1 MSGIVKVRFVELDI
15 ARSIAILIMIV
26 ANAAPAILEQESV
39 HPVFRLICS
48 LAAPLF
54 IFISGLTF
62 RVNVDNNKNGL
73 LKNAFYL
80 LASAAFVDLA
90 VWRIIPFCTFDVLY
104 LIAFSQ
110 IITFFIF
117 KLSPNLRV
125 VTFCVLAAVFLLTQ
139 QLLSYRFEIEDSSI
153 SDTTVLTDSFYNIQS
168 NLKRLVFDGWF
179 PILPWSL
186 LFLSGSLISYQRL
199 NNLFLDKKV
208 TSVSAWILF
217 VGVFSLFS
225 ANISQDI
232 RNGYMEVFYPF
243 SGWILVVAG
252 FWMICAL
259 SIAKMFR
266 ENQVVINYIQVL
278 GKKSLFVYIL
288 HLTVISY
295 LFSGQAKMSAID
307 FSFVSVLF
315 VAAIWVIVYLMSSER
330 CKLVLDKY
338 VPNFARKIIGV

>member
-1 MSGIVKVRFVELDI
+1 MSSVTKTRFVELDI

-26 ANAAPAILEQESV
+26 ANAAPALLEQESA
-39 HPVFRLICS
+39 HPIFRLICS

-62 RVNVDNNKNGL
+62 RVNIDNNKSGL

-80 LASAAFVDLA
+80 LASAAFVD
-90 VWRIIPFCTFDVLY
+90 VVIWRIMPFCTFDVLY

-125 VTFCVLAAVFLLTQ
+125 VTFCVLAIVLVVVQ
-139 QLLSYRFEIEDSSI
+139 QLLSYRFEIADSSI
-153 SDTTVLTDSFYNIQS
+153 ADVIASKGPFYSVQSSF
-168 NLKRLVFDGWF
+168 KRLVFDGWF

-199 NNLFLDKKV
+199 NDLFLEKKV
-208 TSVSAWILF
+208 TRFSAWILF
-217 VGVFSLFS
+217 IGVFSLS
-225 ANISQDI
+225 CANISQDI

-243 SGWILVVAG
+243 SGWIVIVAG
-252 FWMICAL
+252 VWIICAL
-259 SIAKMFR
+259 SFARIFS

-295 LFSGQAKMSAID
+295 LFSGQAKMSAIH
-307 FSFVSVLF
+307 FSLVSVLF
-315 VAAIWVIVYLMSSER
+315 IAVVWVIVYLLSSER
-330 CKLVLDKY
+330 CKLILNKFI
-338 VPNFARKIIGV
+338 PNFARKIIGV

>member
-1 MSGIVKVRFVELDI
+1 VKKIRYVELDI

-26 ANAAPAILEQESV
+26 ANAAPALLEQESA
-39 HPVFRLICS
+39 HPIFRLICS

-62 RVNVDNNKNGL
+62 RVNIDNNKNGL

-80 LASAAFVDLA
+80 LASAAFVDVA
-90 VWRIIPFCTFDVLY
+90 IWRIMPFCTFDVLY

-125 VTFCVLAAVFLLTQ
+125 VTFCVLAIVLVVVQ
-139 QLLSYRFEIEDSSI
+139 QLLSYRFEIADSLIADVIGSKGPFY
-153 SDTTVLTDSFYNIQS
+153 SVQSSF
-168 NLKRLVFDGWF
+168 KRLVFDGWF

-199 NNLFLDKKV
+199 NHLFLEKKV
-208 TSVSAWILF
+208 TRLIVWILF
-217 VGVFSLFS
+217 IGVFSFFS
-225 ANISQDI
+225 ANIGQEI

-243 SGWILVVAG
+243 SGWIVVVAG

-259 SIAKMFR
+259 SFAKMFR
-266 ENQVVINYIQVL
+266 DNQIVINYIQVL
-278 GKKSLFVYIL
+278 GKKSLFVYIF

-295 LFSGQAKMSAID
+295 LFSSQDKMSAIY
-307 FSFVSVLF
+307 FSVVSVLF
-315 VAAIWVIVYLMSSER
+315 IAVVWVIVYLLSYES
-330 CKLVLDKY
+330 CKLILNKFI
-338 VPNFARKIIGV
+338 PNFVRKIIGI